1 MITQAPRGVEDWYG
15 ERMHRRAWVERQ
27 ARELARTYNMT

>member
-15 ERMHRRAWVERQ
+15 ERMHRRAYVEGI
-27 ARELARTYNMT
+27 AREDRKSVV